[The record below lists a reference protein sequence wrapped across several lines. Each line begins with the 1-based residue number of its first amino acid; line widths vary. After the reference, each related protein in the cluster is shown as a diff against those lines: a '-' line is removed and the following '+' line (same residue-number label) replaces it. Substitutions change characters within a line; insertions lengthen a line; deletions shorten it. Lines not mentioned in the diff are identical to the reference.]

1 MYYNNKVFNIHK
13 MRNDFLSFKNRFSVA
28 RYNYMTVTFDNEM
41 AFFIRKKNRHG
52 VVSMTGTKLI
62 WKLCTREL
70 EYENFSSQ

>member
-1 MYYNNKVFNIHK
+1 
-13 MRNDFLSFKNRFSVA
+13 
-28 RYNYMTVTFDNEM
+28 MTVMFDNEM
-41 AFFIRKKNRHG
+41 AFFIPKKNRHG